1 MKILFVSSECA
12 PFSKSGGLADVAFSL
27 PPALQK
33 TGDDMAIV
41 IPMYRVTQ
49 ENCGDQFELVKTCS
63 VTLGQRSLACSLYR
77 GALNGVPVYAIGNEH
92 LFHRPRLYGYGD
104 DSLRFAFFCRAVIDL
119 LPEFGALPDILH
131 CNDWETALAILYL
144 KNDAVLRPELSRI
157 KTVYTIHNIAY
168 QGQFGKSEMESI
180 FALPSGWYHGG
191 LSYEFEG
198 RQDINLMKGAMLMA
212 DAVTTVS
219 PTYARELHYPY
230 FAHGLQGVVD
240 LVDHK
245 LYGILNGIDV
255 AHYNPES
262 DPLVPYHFTIEDR
275 TGKARCKREIQRL
288 FGLNQESEWP
298 LLASVARLV
307 EQKGIELIRE
317 ILPQLM
323 DMGVQL
329 IVFGQGDP
337 KYIEYFNWAKA
348 QWPGQLGFSSDY
360 NEPTA
365 SAVFAG
371 ADMYLMPS
379 RFEPCGLSQMMA
391 MRYGTVPIVHE
402 TGGLKDSVRAYK
414 DFDGIGDGFA
424 FSDYQAKDL
433 YLAISEAVKLYFGD
447 EAMFDRLRVRC
458 MKKDF
463 SWDKSAER
471 YNRMYE
477 DICGGGRAD
486 SI

>member
-41 IPMYRVTQ
+41 TPMYRVTQ
-49 ENCGDQFELVKTCS
+49 ENYGDEFERIKTCQIA
-63 VTLGQRSLACSLYR
+63 LGQRRLACSLYR

-144 KNDAVLRPELSRI
+144 KNDAVLRPELSHI

-168 QGQFGKSEMESI
+168 QGQFGRSEMEAT
-180 FALPSGWYHGG
+180 FALPDGWYHGG

-245 LYGILNGIDV
+245 LYGILNGIDTSYYDPANDPELFAAYSAEDPAGKAV
-255 AHYNPES
+255 NKAELQRMLSLPES
-262 DPLVPYHFTIEDR
+262 PDTPLFAIVS
-275 TGKARCKREIQRL
+275 RL
-288 FGLNQESEWP
+288 ADHKGLD
-298 LLASVARLV
+298 LVALAADD
-307 EQKGIELIRE
+307 
-317 ILPQLM
+317 ILEG
-323 DMGVQL
+323 DVQL
-329 IVFGQGDP
+329 IVLGKG
-337 KYIEYFNWAKA
+337 EYYYENFFYHLA
-348 QWPGQLGFSSDY
+348 QRYPNKVSALLVY
-360 NEPTA
+360 NKDL
-365 SAVFAG
+365 SKKVYAG
-371 ADMYLMPS
+371 ADMFLMPS
-379 RFEPCGLSQMMA
+379 KTEPCGLSQMIA
-391 MRYGTVPIVHE
+391 SRYGAVPIVRE
-402 TGGLKDSVRAYK
+402 TGGLY
-414 DFDGIGDGFA
+414 
-424 FSDYQAKDL
+424 
-433 YLAISEAVKLYFGD
+433 
-447 EAMFDRLRVRC
+447 
-458 MKKDF
+458 
-463 SWDKSAER
+463 
-471 YNRMYE
+471 
-477 DICGGGRAD
+477 D
-486 SI
+486 SIRDCGWPEGGNGFTFAPYSAWELLGAVRRAEKMYTEQPEQWCALRHTAMTCDFTWNRSALQYIELYGELN